1 MRLALPLAALALTAA
16 FLVGCGDDSSPKA
29 TASPAS
35 VVPGGIPPAL
45 RTISVTD
52 NKFSPGSLQVP
63 AGTGVF
69 WEWDGS
75 NEHSVVGTLNGQRI
89 ESPKQRAG
97 KFSFDFT
104 SAGTFE
110 YQCGV
115 HGAAMNGKIVVSS

>member
-1 MRLALPLAALALTAA
+1 MALAVTA
-16 FLVGCGDDSSPKA
+16 VIVGGCGDDSSPTP

-45 RTISVTD
+45 RTISITD
-52 NKFSPGSLQVP
+52 NKFSPESLQVP

-69 WEWDGS
+69 WEWKGS
-75 NEHSVVGTLNGQRI
+75 NEHSVVGTLNGQKI
-89 ESPKQRAG
+89 ESPKQRSG

-115 HGAAMNGKIVVSS
+115 HGAAMSGKIVVSS